1 MSNAELQ
8 RWLEK
13 HRRTDYVVGQKIRRQ
28 LRIETAYFVFWKKNT
43 NKNKDR
49 LHKIFRSIIEP
60 LRRNG
65 EIINWNAEIIHIDD
79 NECRAAIYY
88 SIPKKPAEFR
98 IIEFSLGRA

>member
-13 HRRTDYVVGQKIRRQ
+13 HRRTDFVVGQKIRRK
-28 LRIETAYFVFWKKNT
+28 LRAETMYFSFWKKNL

-65 EIINWNAEIIHIDD
+65 EIVNWNAEIIHMND
-79 NECRAAIYY
+79 NGCQAFIYFN
-88 SIPKKPAEFR
+88 IPKRPEEFR
-98 IIEFSLGRA
+98 AIEFSLGRI